1 MVEGRGSA
9 YSGLFLEH
17 GVVAFAGAELGAIPS
32 GISKGELLSLMTSKH
47 PEDKPG
53 TIKSWGSQLYRFLEE
68 LKAGDTVVTYDQE
81 QRLYY
86 IGSISSGTYSYAPIP
101 DVDLAHTKAVQ
112 WNGKVQRDTL
122 SASTRNSLGAIQT
135 LFKIPTDAINDLK
148 ANLQAMAVL
157 VDLPAA
163 PPKSEEPAER
173 AFEDAISRLD
183 WEQMQELM
191 AGILRAMGYRT
202 RVAPPGPDRGYDIFA
217 SPDGLGLQEPRIFVE
232 VKHRKDAMGA
242 RQIRSFLGGRSPG
255 DRCLY
260 VSTGGFTREAKYE
273 AERSSTPLQLVDLS
287 IIRDLLKDHYEKLD
301 AETRALV
308 PLKRFY
314 WPV

>member
-1 MVEGRGSA
+1 
-9 YSGLFLEH
+9 
-17 GVVAFAGAELGAIPS
+17 
-32 GISKGELLSLMTSKH
+32 LMTSKH

-86 IGSISSGTYSYAPIP
+86 IGSICSGTYSYAPIP

-112 WNGKVQRDTL
+112 WAGKVQRDTL

-148 ANLQAMAVL
+148 ANLQPMAAVL

-173 AFEDAISRLD
+173 AFEDDLRKEILGKADSFIEDAISRLD

-242 RQIRSFLGGRSPG
+242 PQIRSFLGGRSPG

-287 IIRDLLKDHYEKLD
+287 IIRDLLKDHYEKVD